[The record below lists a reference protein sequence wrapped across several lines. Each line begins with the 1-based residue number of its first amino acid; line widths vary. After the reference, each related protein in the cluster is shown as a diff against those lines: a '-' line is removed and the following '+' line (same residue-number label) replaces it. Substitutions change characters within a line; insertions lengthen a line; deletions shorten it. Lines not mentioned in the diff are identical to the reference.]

1 MKRSSILLLSLLL
14 SSTAT
19 FAQTKV
25 TMGVTRGK
33 DFGVPTCY
41 LKQKLKLNKK
51 RKDYL
56 YSR

>member
-14 SSTAT
+14 SSAAT

-33 DFGVPTCY
+33 DFGVTY
-41 LKQKLKLNKK
+41 LLPKTEVEIERWHSKS
-51 RKDYL
+51 DG
-56 YSR
+56 